1 MDDRLYRSQDDRV
14 IAGVAGGLAEH
25 WGADPSIVRI
35 LWALLAIFTG
45 GLALLVYV
53 IMAIVVPEED
63 EVFPN
68 GRPAVPLGPVSPDG
82 TAGSPDGMTGSPEGA
97 TAPMATRPITRYEA
111 RRARRAARR
120 ASRQGRDG
128 RDGRVGVAVG
138 GIFFIVLG
146 SWLLLR
152 EWLPGIDFD
161 WFWPAILIG
170 IGVLIVVMSLGRQP
184 EEPGKA
190 P

>member
-1 MDDRLYRSQDDRV
+1 MDDRLYRSQDDRA

-25 WGADPSIVRI
+25 WGADPSLVRI

-45 GLALLVYV
+45 GIALLVYV

-68 GRPAVPLGPVSPDG
+68 GRPAMPVGPVAPDG
-82 TAGSPDGMTGSPEGA
+82 ATGSPEGA

-138 GIFFIVLG
+138 GIFLIVLG
-146 SWLLLR
+146 SWFLLR
-152 EWLPGIDFD
+152 EWLPGIDLD
-161 WFWPAILIG
+161 WVWPAILIG
-170 IGVLIVVMSLGRQP
+170 IGVLIVVMSLGRRP
-184 EEPGKA
+184 EEPGKT